1 MNNTAISNTDVP
13 ATGVYLAKKVKSKV
27 VHFWTGTDT
36 VCKRYS
42 TSSGFKDEDYE
53 IVTNTLGREICTQC
67 GIVAVRDNL
76 DV

>member
-1 MNNTAISNTDVP
+1 MKEIVVNNNKAEP
-13 ATGVYLAKKVKSKV
+13 TGVYLAKKVKSNV

-42 TSSGFKDEDYE
+42 TGIGFKEEDYD

-67 GIVAVRDNL
+67 AIVAVRDRL